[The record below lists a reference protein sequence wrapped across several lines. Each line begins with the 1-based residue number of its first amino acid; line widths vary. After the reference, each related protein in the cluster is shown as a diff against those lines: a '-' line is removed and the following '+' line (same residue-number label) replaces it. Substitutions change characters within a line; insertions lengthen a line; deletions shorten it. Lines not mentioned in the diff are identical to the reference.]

1 MQVRGKPSFLQF
13 LQTDVTTYSE
23 RVPKWDF
30 KTSQSNPPLFLYINQ
45 LPRLF
50 GEYVSYQCC
59 ASGSLMSIFR
69 CTTPDSKVYRL
80 DRTQPQV
87 PSGCYKKR
95 EKGVSYQIDWF
106 CPVFP
111 SIRFASRCVEKFS
124 IILFKKPL
132 NPWKGTTPFIIV
144 QAKGCGTQFG
154 RVYYFGG
161 TKKKLRNCVF
171 FWADF
176 AFENRSIDGNS
187 RKKLWHFLRIFCKR
201 SIWPWRTIVNK
212 KKIWRIKKSKK
223 ASWRR
228 N

>member
-30 KTSQSNPPLFLYINQ
+30 KTSQSNPPLFLYINRKCFFSKARLFCIRIFKSKVSVLKNFRQ
-45 LPRLF
+45 TVFRKKKWEVFCLQTFSTKDCFFPSWFHLCIFMLELPRLF

-95 EKGVSYQIDWF
+95 ERK
-106 CPVFP
+106 VFP
-111 SIRFASRCVEKFS
+111 IR
-124 IILFKKPL
+124 
-132 NPWKGTTPFIIV
+132 
-144 QAKGCGTQFG
+144 
-154 RVYYFGG
+154 
-161 TKKKLRNCVF
+161 
-171 FWADF
+171 
-176 AFENRSIDGNS
+176 
-187 RKKLWHFLRIFCKR
+187 
-201 SIWPWRTIVNK
+201 
-212 KKIWRIKKSKK
+212 
-223 ASWRR
+223 
-228 N
+228 